1 MAANGRAVMPQY
13 AGFHSEKLVNIVQ
26 ARLSAVRQIRPRLAS
41 GSQKFAP
48 RTHAVSAFI
57 GDIWSLEEDVPDR
70 DARIAQVPIV
80 IEFQVYDPLFVP
92 KHVGGHRLTID
103 EVFSGPTVIRNVR

>member
-41 GSQKFAP
+41 GVVPLQKFAA
-48 RTHAVSAFI
+48 H
-57 GDIWSLEEDVPDR
+57 DR
-70 DARIAQVPIV
+70 AAAA
-80 IEFQVYDPLFVP
+80 
-92 KHVGGHRLTID
+92 
-103 EVFSGPTVIRNVR
+103 